1 MRTLWAYVAGP
12 GTAFVVILLLEA
24 ALQLVFAMP
33 SASSGADPAA
43 LDRAMRAIPI
53 IALVGLLV
61 AYMIG
66 SFAGGMTAALVVDGR
81 SNRPSVVTGILLTI
95 VGAVTVFATYYPTWF
110 RAASLLT
117 YLPFS
122 YLGCLAARGRKARH

>member
-1 MRTLWAYVAGP
+1 MRSLWAYVAGP

-33 SASSGADPAA
+33 SDAADPAA

-53 IALVGLLV
+53 IAFVGLLV

-95 VGAVTVFATYYPTWF
+95 VGAATVFATYYPTWF